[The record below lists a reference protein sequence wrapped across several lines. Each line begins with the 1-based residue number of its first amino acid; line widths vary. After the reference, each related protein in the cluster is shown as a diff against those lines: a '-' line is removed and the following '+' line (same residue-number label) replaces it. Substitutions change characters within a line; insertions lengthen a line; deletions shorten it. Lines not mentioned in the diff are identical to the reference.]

1 MFQSLVEQYFELV
14 LQVNCLCNSVAVR
27 WGLGLGWNDFAVCCS
42 FANLLFHNSPLQI
55 SSFANKPLRNS
66 PKKICSF
73 AILLLHSSP
82 LSKFSSFANLLLC
95 NSPPSQLSSFA
106 TLLLRK
112 SAPSQIAHREIG
124 MRSQLRAP
132 PESSA

>member
-1 MFQSLVEQYFELV
+1 MELLLTV
-14 LQVNCLCNSVAVR
+14 IGKTAKLLLFNSVAVR
-27 WGLGLGWNDFAVCCS
+27 WGMGLGWNDSAVCCY

-55 SSFANKPLRNS
+55 SSFANKPLCNS

-73 AILLLHSSP
+73 TILLLHSSP

-112 SAPSQIAHREIG
+112 SAPSQIC
-124 MRSQLRAP
+124 SFTNRAQRNWNAQP
-132 PESSA
+132 IESSA